1 MRVSRLLLTLLLTA
15 LMLGA
20 PLGELRAAPAS
31 SVGQR
36 PHQADRAP
44 RPSGPRRLSRTL
56 RRVRLG
62 TLRAARRLG
71 SQLRGR
77 VQKSRS
83 SLAAFWQQGSKPD
96 DDSIRLLS
104 VRIKPKTV
112 GSWSTASLLM
122 ASANEAL
129 AVGTRLGPLA
139 GPLTGVGSIG
149 LGVYS
154 IHGLINAKS
163 PQARLDAAHGV
174 AWSLQGAAG
183 LLRLTGVAG
192 LKTAGK
198 VLGVGGGLLQASL
211 GAYRL
216 VTGVRGRDKRR
227 MIIGGLDL
235 GAGLCWA
242 ATACSVGGPLALGGF
257 IGLTSARLA
266 YNYRK
271 PLGRALARLL
281 GKAPAAG
288 DAAVVEPGETPKVIV
303 TKPTSEAIAAKAAR
317 GTGTTTVRDASGQK
331 AVITPAVVR
340 SSDGQDHPVVV
351 VTPVDPNQATP

>member
-1 MRVSRLLLTLLLTA
+1 MRASRLPLTLLLTA
-15 LMLGA
+15 LMVGA
-20 PLGELRAAPAS
+20 PLAELRAAPTTSA
-31 SVGQR
+31 GQ
-36 PHQADRAP
+36 QANRAP
-44 RPSGPRRLSRTL
+44 RPSGLRRFGRTL

-62 TLRAARRLG
+62 TQRAARQLG
-71 SQLRGR
+71 RQLRRR

-83 SLAAFWQQGSKPD
+83 SLAAFWQQGGIKVE

-154 IHGLINAKS
+154 IHGLLNAKS

-174 AWSLQGAAG
+174 AWSLQGTAG
-183 LLRLTGVAG
+183 LVRLTGVAG

-216 VTGVRGRDKRR
+216 VAGVRGRDKRR
-227 MIIGGLDL
+227 VIVGGLDL

-266 YNYRK
+266 YSYRK
-271 PLGRALARLL
+271 PLARALGRLL
-281 GKAPAAG
+281 GRAPAAADG
-288 DAAVVEPGETPKVIV
+288 AVVEPGETPRVIV
-303 TKPTSEAIAAKAAR
+303 TKPTSEAVAARAAR

-351 VTPVDPNQATP
+351 VTPVDPHQR